1 MKQMASKYQLISAVY
16 EEVSRQVAGDKEA
29 WRGFL
34 KTAGFNFKLRF
45 DEQLLIYAQ
54 RPDATAVLEIEK
66 WNDRFH
72 RWVNKG
78 AKGIA
83 VFDDRVNGPQR
94 LKHYFDISDT
104 HEGRMPIEVLIWN
117 MDLRYETE
125 VIETLEVVYGEL
137 TEKDSLMQAVL
148 CAAENGAEDNF
159 DAYFEVLA
167 GARKNSLTKS

>member
-1 MKQMASKYQLISAVY
+1 MASKYQLISAVY

-104 HEGRMPIEVLIWN
+104 HEGRMTIEVLIWN

-137 TEKDSLMQAVL
+137 TEKDSLTQAVL